1 MILSLSARIT
11 AYKSLVSNSLELIRD
26 LCLEAY
32 IPACTISN
40 ECSHYMLMCPI
51 FFWIW
56 LTFDLWDGLQQK
68 FHILIT
74 SYFIQKKKNTKK
86 LLFSCVSYVP
96 SLGSSAVWSKGNKI
110 SPFLCC
116 TLFFYT
122 LLFPSVSVS
131 CLLQTVCNFSILLHT
146 KAFEL
151 VTIIVISLHFC
162 SCFLWDD
169 DTSGYGCSRL
179 DTSLGYKI
187 ENKTENTAPS
197 HSPGTL
203 FWSSTHNVSNLL
215 CLVSLKWLYIIS
227 TRDPGYPNL
236 TANSILK

>member
-74 SYFIQKKKNTKK
+74 SYFIQKKKKQLKNYFFPVFHMSYRLVLLLCGVKAIKAHPFFAVPYSSILFYFPLCLSPAYSKQFATFQSYFIQK
-86 LLFSCVSYVP
+86 LLNLWPLLLYLCITA
-96 SLGSSAVWSKGNKI
+96 AV
-110 SPFLCC
+110 
-116 TLFFYT
+116 
-122 LLFPSVSVS
+122 
-131 CLLQTVCNFSILLHT
+131 
-146 KAFEL
+146 
-151 VTIIVISLHFC
+151 FC
-162 SCFLWDD
+162 EMMIHLAV
-169 DTSGYGCSRL
+169 G
-179 DTSLGYKI
+179 
-187 ENKTENTAPS
+187 AP
-197 HSPGTL
+197 G
-203 FWSSTHNVSNLL
+203 
-215 CLVSLKWLYIIS
+215 
-227 TRDPGYPNL
+227 
-236 TANSILK
+236 